1 MSTKEEEF
9 LAEIDRKFQLREEQF
24 KRQRNMLLTLA
35 VVLLGTALTLGAAN
49 ISAIANH
56 GERINR
62 LEQGYQSFVPW
73 ELYADYTE
81 FMNLKFR
88 AFEALYEGT
97 FPEKYPEFSVQ
108 LENLERSMLRR
119 YQPTARGA
127 DNKDKQP

>member
-24 KRQRNMLLTLA
+24 KRQRNMLITLA

-49 ISAIANH
+49 ISTIANH
-56 GERINR
+56 EERLNM
-62 LEQGYQSFVPW
+62 LEQGYRSFVPW

-81 FMNLKFR
+81 FMSLKFR

-108 LENLERSMLRR
+108 LENLERSMLQR
-119 YQPTARGA
+119 YRPNLRGEKA
-127 DNKDKQP
+127 KKK